1 MVSVPA
7 TQDECLRCKGGKLLC
22 GLTYCPIILRS
33 KALIPLRK
41 VLPKLKNDYYGPS
54 PPGVFIGRFGYP
66 KVRIGPMAAV
76 GTESVEIIDEPDF
89 WRTNMSMEDII
100 NFRGRLLRFVAEPIN
115 VNSAS
120 SPSRLIEITQEQVQS
135 SIPVD
140 LEIKFNKAPK
150 INMSF
155 DRFTQPMGARVQV
168 SNLQLA
174 SSPKIPHQTD
184 KIVTDTDLASIQAV
198 SDLYASNHTVTQI
211 TRLFSSGLLGLKK
224 SRKFVPTRWSIT
236 AVDDILGNRLR
247 LKIQDNPSI
256 DSFQVYHNSYLD
268 NDFWIVFM
276 PKHEWFF
283 DYHESWK
290 QKSAWNLLGKKPRI
304 YSDHEGPNGRS
315 SYATNTLGGYYAAR
329 LAVLEKLNELRRK
342 AAVIGFREVGKGYS
356 IPLGVWQ
363 VRENMREALKVSKS
377 FNTLETAL
385 KYISPHLT
393 IPMKYYHYQ
402 SPLLNQPTLD
412 KFIPIP
418 S

>member
-41 VLPKLKNDYYGPS
+41 ALPKFKNNYYGPS

-76 GTESVEIIDEPDF
+76 GAESVEIIDEPDS

-150 INMSF
+150 INMRF

-304 YSDHEGPNGRS
+304 YSDYEGPKGRS

-342 AAVIGFREVGKGYS
+342 AAVIAFREVGKGYS

-402 SPLLNQPTLD
+402 SPLLNRPTLD

>member
-7 TQDECLRCKGGKLLC
+7 TQEECLRCKGGKLLC

-41 VLPKLKNDYYGPS
+41 AIPKLKNDFYGPS
-54 PPGVFIGRFGYP
+54 PPGIFIGRFGYP
-66 KVRIGPMAAV
+66 KVRIGPMAAI
-76 GTESVEIIDEPDF
+76 GSESIEIIDEPDS
-89 WRTNMSMEDII
+89 WRTNMSMEDIV
-100 NFRGRLLRFVAEPIN
+100 NFRGRLLRFVTQPIN
-115 VNSAS
+115 VNSAL
-120 SPSRLIEITQEQVQS
+120 SPSRLIEITQEQIQS

-174 SSPKIPHQTD
+174 SSPKIPYQTD
-184 KIVTDTDLASIQAV
+184 KIVTDTDIASIQAV
-198 SDLYASNHTVTQI
+198 SDLYTSNHTVTQI

-224 SRKFVPTRWSIT
+224 NRRFVPTRWSIT

-247 LKIQDNPSI
+247 LKIQDNPSV
-256 DSFQVYHNSYLD
+256 DSFQVYHNCYLD
-268 NDFWIVFM
+268 NDFWIIFM

-283 DYHESWK
+283 NYHESWK
-290 QKSAWNLLGKKPRI
+290 QKSAWNLIGKKPRI
-304 YSDHEGPNGRS
+304 YSDHEGPKGRS

-329 LAVLEKLNELRRK
+329 LAVLEKLSELRRK
-342 AAVIGFREVGKGYS
+342 AAVIAFREVGKGYS

-377 FNTLETAL
+377 FETLEEAL

-402 SPLLNQPTLD
+402 SPLLHRPTLD
-412 KFIPIP
+412 KFIPI